1 MLVINVFLLSL
12 CVLNTSSND
21 DNCTISAFRY
31 DHLINNLHFDE
42 HLNYFRLLCHYQQL
56 FMDTYT

>member
-12 CVLNTSSND
+12 RALNTSRND
-21 DNCTISAFRY
+21 DNCTISFRY

-42 HLNYFRLLCHYQQL
+42 HLNYFQLLCPYQQL
-56 FMDTYT
+56 FMDTYM